1 MDRDSSVPSITLTW
15 EPPINAINTEMAATF
30 SYQIRIKAEGVE
42 QSNEMTV
49 DGSTTCVV
57 LTRELGLKPQTMY
70 HFDVRPVAAGVAG
83 DWRGASSYFGLLNT
97 RVAICINFGY

>member
-1 MDRDSSVPSITLTW
+1 MDVDSNVPSITLTW
-15 EPPINAINTEMAATF
+15 EPPINATNAEMAGTF
-30 SYQIRIKAEGVE
+30 RYQICIKAEGAE
-42 QSNEMTV
+42 QSYEMTV

-83 DWRGASSYFGLLNT
+83 DWRSVSAYFGLFNT
-97 RVAICINFGY
+97 SVTILINIGY